1 MSIDGLARHPH
12 RMLEPMLEQEPL
24 ELGIV
29 RGVVARS
36 LTDQP
41 LERDDGGRFVA
52 HTDGSCLRN
61 PGGPSGFGAVVQ
73 SLTSGRVWELAGH
86 IPSATNN
93 RAEWAGLIAAYL
105 LVPDGADLL
114 AFTDSEYVLNVA
126 LGRWKRKANLD
137 LWATWDTLQR
147 ERSVGLELR
156 WVRGH
161 AADPGNERA
170 DALATLA
177 AHNFQRGA
185 WTRSRE
191 TPPAARELD
200 GIQALARGDWEQ
212 RFVRDVLK
220 QLRGRRKLSPKQ
232 QAVVDR
238 IAGRGATSN
247 GT

>member
-1 MSIDGLARHPH
+1 
-12 RMLEPMLEQEPL
+12 MLKEEPL
-24 ELGIV
+24 ELEIV
-29 RGVVARS
+29 RTAVAQS
-36 LTDQP
+36 LADQP
-41 LERDDGGRFVA
+41 LERDDGARFVA

-61 PGGPSGFGAVVQ
+61 PGGPSGFGAVIQ
-73 SLTSGRVWELAGH
+73 SLSSGRAWELAGH

-93 RAEWAGLIAAYL
+93 RAEWSGLISAYL
-105 LVPDGADLL
+105 LVPDGAHLL

-137 LWATWDTLQR
+137 LWATWDALQR
-147 ERSVGLELR
+147 ERSVELELR

-177 AHNFQRGA
+177 AHNFQLGA
-185 WTRSRE
+185 WARSRE
-191 TPPAARELD
+191 MPPATRELD

-212 RFVRDVLK
+212 RFVRDILK
-220 QLRGRRKLSPKQ
+220 QLRGGRKLSSKQ

-238 IAGRGATSN
+238 IASRGATPN
-247 GT
+247 WT

>member
-1 MSIDGLARHPH
+1 MNDGDPSSPVQ
-12 RMLEPMLEQEPL
+12 RMLEAMLEQDPI
-24 ELGIV
+24 ELDIV
-29 RGVVARS
+29 RAEVARA
-36 LTDQP
+36 LTEQP
-41 LERDDGGRFVA
+41 LERDDGGRFLA

-61 PGGPSGFGAVVQ
+61 PGGPSGFGAVIQ

-86 IPSATNN
+86 IPAATNN

-105 LVPDGADLL
+105 LVPDGGDLA

-137 LWATWDTLQR
+137 LWVAWDALQR
-147 ERSVGLELR
+147 ERSIGLELR

-185 WTRSRE
+185 WAKSRE
-191 TPPAARELD
+191 RPPVAPELD

-220 QLRGRRKLSPKQ
+220 QLRGGKKLSPKQ

-238 IAGRGATSN
+238 IAGRRAASSEV
-247 GT
+247 